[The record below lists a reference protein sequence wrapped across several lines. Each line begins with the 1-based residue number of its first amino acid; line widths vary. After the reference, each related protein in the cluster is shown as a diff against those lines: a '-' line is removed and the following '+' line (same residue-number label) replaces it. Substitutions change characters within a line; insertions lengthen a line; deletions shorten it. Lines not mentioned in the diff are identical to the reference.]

1 MAGTMEAG
9 AEAGVLEANRQETRE
24 VTRLSDRDFK
34 RALADV
40 APHLRAFARGLSG
53 CRDRA
58 DDLAQE
64 AMLRAWAAR
73 DRYAA
78 GTNFKA
84 WTFTIL
90 RNHFYSEARR
100 ARFHGDYDE
109 VAAERIL
116 CAEASQES
124 SVELAD
130 VLRALTTIPETY
142 REALILVA
150 AGNLSYEEIARICG
164 IALGTV
170 KSRICRARAMLAKVL
185 ESGQLPDFRHNFV
198 LTGEAID
205 AFFEELVKI
214 ANADE
219 NAELAA

>member
-1 MAGTMEAG
+1 MEDVQ
-9 AEAGVLEANRQETRE
+9 ERQT
-24 VTRLSDRDFK
+24 LSESDFK

-40 APHLRAFARGLSG
+40 APHLRAFARALCGS
-53 CRDRA
+53 RDQA

-64 AMLRAWAAR
+64 TMLRAWAAR

-100 ARFHGDYDE
+100 SRFHGEYDE
-109 VAAERIL
+109 QMAERTL
-116 CAEASQES
+116 RAPAGQES
-124 SVELAD
+124 ALELSD
-130 VLRALTTIPETY
+130 VLRALSAIPDTY

-150 AGNLSYEEIARICG
+150 AGNLSYEEVAEICG

-170 KSRICRARAMLAKVL
+170 KSRVCRARAMLAQII

-198 LTGEAID
+198 ISGNAID
-205 AFFEELVKI
+205 AFF
-214 ANADE
+214 
-219 NAELAA
+219 AELARIANNNSAPALAA

>member
-1 MAGTMEAG
+1 MTATAQATTHMDGFQERETLPEA
-9 AEAGVLEANRQETRE
+9 
-24 VTRLSDRDFK
+24 DFK

-40 APHLRAFARGLSG
+40 APHLRAFARALCGS
-53 CRDRA
+53 RDQA

-64 AMLRAWAAR
+64 TMLRAWAAR

-100 ARFHGDYDE
+100 SRFHGEYDE
-109 VAAERIL
+109 QMAERTL
-116 CAEASQES
+116 RAPAGQES
-124 SVELAD
+124 ALELSD
-130 VLRALTTIPETY
+130 VLRALSAIPDTY

-150 AGNLSYEEIARICG
+150 AGNLSYEEVAEICG

-170 KSRICRARAMLAKVL
+170 KSRVCRARAMLAQII

-198 LTGEAID
+198 ISGNAID
-205 AFFEELVKI
+205 AFFSELARI
-214 ANADE
+214 ANNNSVPAI
-219 NAELAA
+219 AA

>member
-1 MAGTMEAG
+1 MTVATEAG
-9 AEAGVLEANRQETRE
+9 AETKAAPAKA
-24 VTRLSDRDFK
+24 LSDRKFK
-34 RALADV
+34 QALSDV
-40 APHLRAFARGLSG
+40 APHLRAFARGLCG

-100 ARFHGDYDE
+100 ARFHGEYDE
-109 VAAERIL
+109 IAAERIL

-124 SVELAD
+124 AIDLGD
-130 VLRALTTIPETY
+130 VIRALTAIPETY
-142 REALILVA
+142 REALVLVA
-150 AGNLSYEEIARICG
+150 AGNLSYEEIAQICG

-170 KSRICRARAMLAKVL
+170 KSRICRARAMLANVI

-198 LTGEAID
+198 LKGEAID
-205 AFFEELVKI
+205 AFFAELEKI
-214 ANADE
+214 ANVDE
-219 NAELAA
+219 SGRVAA

>member
-1 MAGTMEAG
+1 MEAHSDI
-9 AEAGVLEANRQETRE
+9 ATEAAADVEVQPRQC
-24 VTRLSDRDFK
+24 LSDNDFK
-34 RALADV
+34 RALAAV
-40 APHLRAFARGLSG
+40 TPNLRAFARGLCG
-53 CRDRA
+53 DRDRA

-73 DRYAA
+73 DRYTA

-100 ARFHGDYDE
+100 ARFHGEYDE

-116 CAEASQES
+116 CAPASQES
-124 SVELAD
+124 TVDLTD
-130 VLRALTTIPETY
+130 VLRALDAIPASY

-150 AGNLSYEEIARICG
+150 AGNMSYEDVAEVCG

-170 KSRICRARAMLAKVL
+170 KSRVCRARAMLCNVL

-198 LTGEAID
+198 LKGEAID
-205 AFFEELVKI
+205 AFF
-214 ANADE
+214 
-219 NAELAA
+219 AELGRIGNVPPALRIAA

>member
-1 MAGTMEAG
+1 MQAATDVK
-9 AEAGVLEANRQETRE
+9 AEQTQS
-24 VTRLSDRDFK
+24 LSDGDFK
-34 RALADV
+34 RALTDV
-40 APHLRAFARGLSG
+40 APHLRAFARGLCG

-100 ARFHGDYDE
+100 ARFHGEYDE
-109 VAAERIL
+109 LAAERIL
-116 CAEASQES
+116 RAPPSQES
-124 SVELAD
+124 PLELAD
-130 VLRALTTIPETY
+130 VLRALSTIPDSY
-142 REALILVA
+142 REALLLVA
-150 AGNLSYEEIARICG
+150 AGNLSYDEIAEICG

-170 KSRICRARAMLAKVL
+170 KSRICRARAMLAKVID
-185 ESGQLPDFRHNFV
+185 SGQLPDFRHNFV
-198 LTGEAID
+198 LTGEAVD
-205 AFFEELVKI
+205 AFFAELAKI
-214 ANADE
+214 ANAEDLE
-219 NAELAA
+219 ILAA

>member
-1 MAGTMEAG
+1 MSAASEATVQPECKI
-9 AEAGVLEANRQETRE
+9 ATA
-24 VTRLSDRDFK
+24 LSDSDFK

-40 APHLRAFARGLSG
+40 APHLRAFARGLCG

-100 ARFHGDYDE
+100 ARFHGEYDE
-109 VAAERIL
+109 LAAERIL
-116 CAEASQES
+116 CAEAEQES
-124 SVELAD
+124 ALELAD
-130 VLRALTTIPETY
+130 VIRALTAIPGTY
-142 REALILVA
+142 REALVLVA
-150 AGNLSYEEIARICG
+150 AGNLSYEEIAQICG

-170 KSRICRARAMLAKVL
+170 KSRICRARAMLL
-185 ESGQLPDFRHNFV
+185 NIIESGQLPDFRHNFV
-198 LTGEAID
+198 LGGGAID
-205 AFFEELVKI
+205 AFFAELDKI
-214 ANADE
+214 ANSGVGSR
-219 NAELAA
+219 AAA

>member
-1 MAGTMEAG
+1 MTATAAAAARDNSQQSWRDGPKQA
-9 AEAGVLEANRQETRE
+9 
-24 VTRLSDRDFK
+24 LSDTDFK
-34 RALADV
+34 RALSDV
-40 APHLRAFARGLSG
+40 APHLRAFARALCGN
-53 CRDRA
+53 RDYA

-64 AMLRAWAAR
+64 TLMRAWAAR

-109 VAAERIL
+109 AVAERTL
-116 CAEASQES
+116 RAPAAQEDA
-124 SVELAD
+124 VELSD
-130 VLRALTTIPETY
+130 VLRALAAVPDTY

-150 AGNLSYEEIARICG
+150 VGSLSYEEIADICG

-170 KSRICRARAMLAKVL
+170 KSRICRARAMLSHVL
-185 ESGQLPDFRHNFV
+185 ASGRLPDFRHNFV
-198 LTGEAID
+198 LTGNAID
-205 AFFEELVKI
+205 AFFVELARI
-214 ANADE
+214 ANHEPA
-219 NAELAA
+219 NAAAA

>member
-1 MAGTMEAG
+1 MSATS
-9 AEAGVLEANRQETRE
+9 E
-24 VTRLSDRDFK
+24 VAVQPEPKLATALSDCEFK
-34 RALADV
+34 RALAEV
-40 APHLRAFARGLSG
+40 APHLRAFARGLCG

-100 ARFHGDYDE
+100 ARFHGEYDE
-109 VAAERIL
+109 LAAERIL
-116 CAEASQES
+116 RAEAEQES
-124 SVELAD
+124 SLELAD
-130 VLRALTTIPETY
+130 VIRALTAIPESY
-142 REALILVA
+142 REALVLVA
-150 AGNLSYEEIARICG
+150 AGNLSYEEIAQICG

-170 KSRICRARAMLAKVL
+170 KSRICRARAMLL
-185 ESGQLPDFRHNFV
+185 NIIESGQLPDFRHNFV
-198 LTGEAID
+198 LTGGAID
-205 AFFEELVKI
+205 AFFAELDKI
-214 ANADE
+214 ANSGDGVR
-219 NAELAA
+219 NAA